1 VVAPAAAS
9 AARHGVSRAEEG
21 TVSANLIDRNLGL
34 DLVRVT
40 EASALAAARF
50 MGRGMK
56 NEADGASVNAMRFA
70 LSSIDMD
77 GVVVIG
83 EGEKDEA
90 PMLYIGEQIG
100 NGRPPRVDIAVDPID
115 GTRLLAQGMPNSV
128 SVVALA
134 ERGTMFNP
142 PGIVY
147 MDKLAVGPLARGKV
161 DIQAPVEE
169 NLEAIRQAKGS
180 TMAEVT
186 ICILDRPRHEEL
198 IRRVR
203 AAGARIKLITD
214 GDVAGSIQAA
224 TPTVGV
230 DALMGVGG
238 APEAVISAAAM
249 KCLGGEIQCL
259 LWPRN
264 DQERRHAEE
273 QGLPL
278 GEVLG
283 TDRLCAGENIF
294 VSVTG
299 ITDGELVRGVRYH
312 GAGASTHTL
321 AMRSRSGT
329 IRYIEAHHRWDKLMQ
344 VANLPYHGQ

>member
-1 VVAPAAAS
+1 MSGGQA
-9 AARHGVSRAEEG
+9 
-21 TVSANLIDRNLGL
+21 IDRNLGL

-70 LSSIDMD
+70 LASIDMD
-77 GVVVIG
+77 GIVVIG

-90 PMLYIGEQIG
+90 PMLFIGERIG
-100 NGRPPRVDIAVDPID
+100 NGRPPAVDIAVDPID

-134 ERGTMFNP
+134 ERDTMYYA

-147 MDKLAVGPLARGKV
+147 MDKLAVGPAARGKV
-161 DIQAPVEE
+161 DIQAPVED
-169 NLEAIRQAKGS
+169 NLAAIRDAKGVDMS
-180 TMAEVT
+180 EITV
-186 ICILDRPRHEEL
+186 CILDRPRHEEL

-214 GDVAGSIQAA
+214 GDVGGSIMAA
-224 TPTVGV
+224 SPLTTGV

-249 KCLGGEIQCL
+249 KCFGGEIQCL

-264 DQERRHAEE
+264 DDERRRAEAA
-273 QGLPL
+273 GLPL
-278 GEVLG
+278 GKVLG
-283 TDRLCAGENIF
+283 TDDLCGGDNVF
-294 VSVTG
+294 VSITG
-299 ITDGELVRGVRYH
+299 ITDGELLKGVRYSS
-312 GAGASTHTL
+312 GGASTHSL
-321 AMRSRSGT
+321 VMRSRSGT
-329 IRYIEAHHRWDKLMQ
+329 IRSVEAHHRWDKLIQ
-344 VANLPYHGQ
+344 VANIQYRGN

>member
-1 VVAPAAAS
+1 MSEVK
-9 AARHGVSRAEEG
+9 
-21 TVSANLIDRNLGL
+21 LDRNLAL

-56 NEADGASVNAMRFA
+56 NEADQAAVTAMRFA

-90 PMLYIGEQIG
+90 PMLYIGERIG
-100 NGRPPRVDIAVDPID
+100 NGRPPQVDIAVDPID

-134 ERGTMFNP
+134 ERGTMFYA

-147 MDKLAVGPLARGKV
+147 MDKLAVGPAAKGKV
-161 DIQAPVEE
+161 NILAPVEE
-169 NLEAIRQAKGS
+169 NLEAIRDAKGCDMS
-180 TMAEVT
+180 EITV
-186 ICILDRPRHEEL
+186 CILDRPRHEEL

-214 GDVAGSIQAA
+214 GDVSGSIMAA
-224 TPTVGV
+224 SPTAGV
-230 DALMGVGG
+230 DALMGIGG

-249 KCLGGEIQCL
+249 KCYGGEIQCL

-264 DQERRHAEE
+264 DQERAQAEAR
-273 QGLPL
+273 GLPL
-278 GEVLG
+278 GKVLD
-283 TDRLCAGENIF
+283 TDALCGGDNVF
-294 VSVTG
+294 VAITG
-299 ITDGELVRGVRYH
+299 ITDGELLKGVRYNS
-312 GAGASTHTL
+312 AGATTHSL
-321 AMRSRSGT
+321 VMRSRSGT
-329 IRYIEAHHRWDKLMQ
+329 IRSIEAYHRWDKLMA
-344 VANLPYHGQ
+344 VANLPYRGH